1 MSGSIGV
8 VGGGQLALMLADAAR
23 RLGVELHV
31 QTPLATDPAAALATS
46 VVLAPIDD
54 LAGTRALAALCQAI
68 SFENEWLNLDAL
80 AALEAEGVVFLPR
93 LQALQPLVSK
103 RSQRELLGRLQ
114 LASPRW
120 IPLEAVLAPPAGLAP
135 GPLPQ
140 PEGGPA
146 AGGWQPVILQ
156 PANPPEPAAP
166 HLPEGF
172 SFPLMAKA
180 ATGGYDG
187 RGTAC
192 IHDDEELAA
201 LLERVPP
208 EQWLLEEF
216 VTFEQELALV
226 ACRDRDGNVRTFPL
240 VQTHQH
246 NRVCDWV
253 LAPAPVSH
261 AVQAR
266 ARNVAASLLTALDYA
281 GVLSVEFFYG
291 SAGLQVNELAP
302 RTHNSGHYTIEATAT
317 SQFEQQVRIVQGLD
331 LGDTALKVP
340 GALMVNLLGFE
351 TAESSYEEK
360 RRALADL
367 PGTSVHWYGKRESS
381 PSRKLGHV
389 TVLLSEQQP
398 EQRLQEAMDRLDQVR
413 AIWPL
418 PPEEKP

>member
-8 VGGGQLALMLADAAR
+8 VGGGQLALMLAEAAR

-31 QTPLATDPAAALATS
+31 QTPQASDPAAALATS
-46 VVLAPIDD
+46 VVLAPVDD

-80 AALEAEGVVFLPR
+80 AAIEAEGVVFVPR

-120 IPLEAVLAPPAGLAP
+120 IPLEAVLAPPAALAP
-135 GPLPQ
+135 GPLQQ

-146 AGGWQPVILQ
+146 AGGWQAVTLQ
-156 PANPPEPAAP
+156 PANPPEPAPP

-192 IHDDEELAA
+192 IHDDQELAA

-226 ACRDRDGNVRTFPL
+226 ACRDRDGNVRAFPL

-302 RTHNSGHYTIEATAT
+302 RTHNSGHYTIEATVT
-317 SQFEQQVRIVQGLD
+317 SQFEQQVRIVQGLG

-351 TAESSYEEK
+351 TAASSYEEQ

-367 PGTSVHWYGKRESS
+367 PGASVHWYGKRESS
-381 PSRKLGHV
+381 PGRKLGHV
-389 TVLLSEQQP
+389 TVLLNEQQP
-398 EQRLQEAMDRLDQVR
+398 EQRQQEAMERLAQVR

>member
-8 VGGGQLALMLADAAR
+8 VGGGQLALMLAEAAR

-31 QTPLATDPAAALATS
+31 QTPQATDPATALATS
-46 VVLAPIDD
+46 VVLAPVDD

-80 AALEAEGVVFLPR
+80 AALEAEGVVFVPR

-120 IPLEAVLAPPAGLAP
+120 IPLEAVLAPPAELAP
-135 GPLPQ
+135 ASLPQ

-146 AGGWQPVILQ
+146 AGSWQPVVLQ

-180 ATGGYDG
+180 AIGGYDG

-192 IHDDEELAA
+192 LHDDQELAA
-201 LLERVPP
+201 LLERVPA

-302 RTHNSGHYTIEATAT
+302 RTHNSGHYTIEATVS
-317 SQFEQQVRIVQGLD
+317 SQFEQQVRIVQGLG
-331 LGDTALKVP
+331 LGDTTLKVP

-351 TAESSYEEK
+351 TAASSYEEQ

-367 PGTSVHWYGKRESS
+367 PGASVHWYGKRESS
-381 PSRKLGHV
+381 PGRKLGHV

-398 EQRLQEAMDRLDQVR
+398 EQRQQEAMERLDQVR